1 MAMAASEIRVACA
14 PDTPEEREPA
24 AMARASLDADLPADV
39 PLTPPEPDRLTRLAR
54 SRNAYWILFG
64 GALLESTIFP
74 WPIEFM
80 IAALM
85 LEDRRHV
92 VPVTA
97 IAVLGSILGGV
108 LFFFIGAQLFESV
121 GQVIVA
127 NLGMETAFEAKRR
140 IFQDYSLWIIFIAAM
155 TPVPFQITTM
165 AAGVAGVA
173 FWPFLIAATLAR
185 SVRYAM
191 MGVAL
196 YYFGPAMRRWW
207 RRIPALARWAIRV
220 GVMIVFVLALA
231 LPFV

>member
-1 MAMAASEIRVACA
+1 MQCARNTEQGPTGSEQRSSTGRIRAWW
-14 PDTPEEREPA
+14 TT
-24 AMARASLDADLPADV
+24 DLV
-39 PLTPPEPDRLTRLAR
+39 R
-54 SRNAYWILFG
+54 SRYAYPVLFA

-74 WPIEFM
+74 WPIEFLL
-80 IAALM
+80 AAMM

-92 VPVTA
+92 APVTA
-97 IAVLGSILGGV
+97 IAVVGSVIGGV
-108 LFFFIGAQLFESV
+108 IFYFIGAELYDSLGVSLVE
-121 GQVIVA
+121 G
-127 NLGMETAFEAKRR
+127 LGMEAAFEDKRQR
-140 IFQDYSLWIIFIAAM
+140 FQDYSIWIIFIAAQ